1 VEAWLI
7 EALFMLV
14 FIRALAAYLTRR
26 DPLQRD
32 VTLVFTAM
40 AVLFVRALVRRFIP
54 ATPAIFD
61 TLASAVLLAQP
72 YLTLRLAAR
81 LRRVPPWLMALA
93 LAGWAA
99 SAALLVPFG
108 ARLPPWAVLAVV
120 GAFVA
125 TELVASGYFLAEGAR
140 RAGAP
145 RVRLVSAA
153 LATILFAVAVGVAG
167 SAAGHP
173 GAASTVRAWSQWIAL
188 VSAAAYAMA
197 FVPPR
202 WLRIWWSGAAALAV
216 GRQLLEAPATE
227 PPEETWGRYAAM
239 VARISGADA
248 VLVLT
253 SDGATAAA
261 VARHRLRSEELIS
274 CAAEALDRLT
284 RARQPVALTRL
295 GEDLGCIGRAA
306 PAGTRFLTAVPLR
319 TPDTV
324 RGALILLNRYR
335 MLFDEDDVRLLGELG
350 AQAAI
355 LAERGSARQAQE
367 RLAADLSA
375 SVRALSAANQAKS
388 DFLAA
393 MSHELRTPLNAIIGF
408 SELMRGEQPDGDHRR
423 VPAEW
428 IEHVFVSGKHLL
440 RLINDVLDLAKVEAG
455 RVDLALE
462 QLDLAPIVE
471 ETVAS
476 LRPLAERKRL
486 DLRVGTL
493 PGSVWADPTRLRQIL
508 NNLLSNAIK
517 FTPDGGRVGVDGEL
531 RGDQVAL
538 SVTDTGV
545 GIASADQRRV
555 FEEFQQVGDQ
565 GARQA
570 GTGLGLALTRRL
582 AQAHGGD
589 VALWSR
595 PGEGSR
601 FTVYLSARAPYPAPG
616 TEPELAPPAPG
627 QTTILVIEDDPGGQQ
642 LLRAY
647 LEAAGYHVIGAATG
661 EQGLEMARQIR
672 PAAVLLDVLLP
683 GIDGWEVLRQLK
695 QDRDLAGVPVFMATV
710 LDEPEAGRS
719 RGADDYFV
727 KPVDRHRLLARLAQQ
742 LLPAATD
749 PRGARALA
757 IDHDRKALSIIKA
770 ALRERG
776 FEVIATTSGEE
787 ALRLARAEPV
797 DLIVSDLALSDLD
810 GFTLVKALS
819 EDPETRDIPVLVLT
833 GEPSGRHHGDRTPLG
848 VLPHHDQVA
857 DQLHRQLSG
866 LAIPPTG
873 AR

>member
-1 VEAWLI
+1 
-7 EALFMLV
+7 MLV

-61 TLASAVLLAQP
+61 TLASAVVLAQP

-108 ARLPPWAVLAVV
+108 ARL
-120 GAFVA
+120 
-125 TELVASGYFLAEGAR
+125 
-140 RAGAP
+140 
-145 RVRLVSAA
+145 VSAA
-153 LATILFAVAVGVAG
+153 LGTILFAVAVGVAG

-284 RARQPVALTRL
+284 RARQPVLLTRL
-295 GEDLGCIGRAA
+295 SEDFDCIGRAA

-589 VALWSR
+589 VELRSR
-595 PGEGSR
+595 LGEGSR
-601 FTVYLSARAPYPAPG
+601 FTVTLLARAPYPQ
-616 TEPELAPPAPG
+616 PEVIPPAPG
-627 QTTILVIEDDPGGQQ
+627 QTSILVIEDDPGGQQ

-647 LEAAGYHVIGAATG
+647 LEAAGYHVVGAATG
-661 EQGLEMARQIR
+661 EQGLELARQIR

-719 RGADDYFV
+719 QGADDYFV

-757 IDHDRKALSIIKA
+757 IDHDRKALSIIEA

-833 GEPSGRHHGDRTPLG
+833 GEPNGRHHGDRTPLG

>member
-1 VEAWLI
+1 MAPVEAWLI

-14 FIRALAAYLTRR
+14 FARTLAGYLARR

-32 VTLVFTAM
+32 VTLVFASI
-40 AVLFVRALVRRFIP
+40 AVLFVTALVRAVIH
-54 ATPAIFD
+54 ATPALFD
-61 TLASAVLLAQP
+61 TLASAFLLAQP
-72 YLTLRLAAR
+72 FLTLRLVAR
-81 LRRVPPWLMALA
+81 LRRVPRWLVVLA
-93 LAGWAA
+93 FAGWAA
-99 SAALLVPFG
+99 STALLVPFG
-108 ARLPPWAVLAVV
+108 AKLPPWGVLVV
-120 GAFVA
+120 VVTFVA
-125 TELVASGYFLAEGAR
+125 TELVASGYFLAEAAR
-140 RAGAP
+140 RVAAPRFRLACAGAAT
-145 RVRLVSAA
+145 LLFA
-153 LATILFAVAVGVAG
+153 LAIAVAG
-167 SAAGHP
+167 SGSGHP
-173 GAASTVRAWSQWIAL
+173 GAADTIRAWSQAIAVL
-188 VSAAAYAMA
+188 SAVAYLLA
-197 FVPPR
+197 FAPPR
-202 WLRIWWSGAAALAV
+202 WLRGWWSGSTALAV
-216 GRQLLEAPATE
+216 GRQIGDAPATE
-227 PPEETWGRYAAM
+227 TPEETWSRYAAL
-239 VARISGADA
+239 VARVSGADA
-248 VLVLT
+248 VLVLV
-253 SDGATAAA
+253 AAGNRALA
-261 VARHRLRSEELIS
+261 VAGHGVPAHALGG
-274 CAAEALDRLT
+274 CDADALDALT
-284 RARQPVALTRL
+284 GRRQPVRRRDLPAELAGI
-295 GEDLGCIGRAA
+295 GEAA
-306 PAGTRFLTAVPLR
+306 PAGTRYLTAVPLR
-319 TPDTV
+319 RPGAV
-324 RGALILLNRYR
+324 RGTLILLNRYR

-355 LAERGSARQAQE
+355 LAERGSARQIQE

-408 SELMRGEQPDGDHRR
+408 SELMRGEQPEGDQRR

-455 RVDLALE
+455 RIDLALD
-462 QLDLAPIVE
+462 QLDLPLVIE

-476 LRPLAERKRL
+476 LRPLAEQKGL
-486 DLRVGTL
+486 DLRVEELTHT
-493 PGSVWADPTRLRQIL
+493 VWADPTRLRQIL

-517 FTPDGGRVGVDGEL
+517 FTPQGGRVTVAAQL
-531 RGDQVAL
+531 WGDRVAL

-545 GIASADQRRV
+545 GIAPADQRRV

-565 GARQA
+565 AARQA

-589 VALWSR
+589 VELWSR

-601 FTVYLSARAPYPAPG
+601 FTVSLPAGAPHPEPAPV
-616 TEPELAPPAPG
+616 APAPG
-627 QTTILVIEDDPGGQQ
+627 QSTILVIEDDPGGQQ

-661 EQGLEMARQIR
+661 EQGLDLARRIH

-695 QDRDLAGVPVFMATV
+695 EDHELAGVPVFMATV
-710 LDEPEAGRS
+710 LDDPEAGRA

-749 PRGARALA
+749 PHGARALA
-757 IDHDRKALSIIKA
+757 IEHDREALSVIEA

-776 FEVIATTSGEE
+776 FDVVATTSGEE
-787 ALRLARAEPV
+787 GLRLARAEPV

-810 GFTLVKALS
+810 GLTLVKALND
-819 EDPETRDIPVLVLT
+819 DPETRDIPILVLT
-833 GEPSGRHHGDRTPLG
+833 GEPRDGRPRSAL
-848 VLPHHDQVA
+848 LPGHDEVA
-857 DQLHRQLSG
+857 DQLQRQLSG
-866 LAIPPTG
+866 LPQPPTG